1 MCHRHLKANKSN
13 TMQPHILNQVVL
25 LKTFHSFQNG
35 QSENAVTLLI
45 MKINLNWAFKKC
57 FSVSRLKQQLFVFYT
72 RQSKSQFF
80 WNINPYFIVTNHC
93 NYMITEKRLIGIIKL
108 QMIYYFLILQFFITK
123 INSKVLFLIFNS
135 HFCLFSLNFF

>member
-93 NYMITEKRLIGIIKL
+93 NYMITEKRLILQTFETIINPSSQLNKSSCGNL
-108 QMIYYFLILQFFITK
+108 VT
-123 INSKVLFLIFNS
+123 SKHRKTPKPGVFDERR
-135 HFCLFSLNFF
+135 